1 MTTADAEPIESH
13 SVHCERLLAHAAP
26 TADQLIAQ
34 DDRLQASEKIWGAAV
49 HGLKTIADARGW
61 PYDYHPDGRVIARYL
76 ARQSGNRRIA
86 HLFDIAE
93 AAHRNF
99 YKDLL
104 TTQDLQEYL
113 AEIREALELL
123 NAAHLALPSDLS
135 PPTDSHYRRRH
146 DLSPADG

>member
-1 MTTADAEPIESH
+1 MTTADADPIESH
-13 SVHCERLLAHAAP
+13 SVRCERLLAHAA
-26 TADQLIAQ
+26 QMIVQ

-76 ARQSGNRRIA
+76 ARQSGHRRIA

-104 TTQDLQEYL
+104 TTQDLKEYL

-123 NAAHLALPSDLS
+123 NAAHFILPSDL
-135 PPTDSHYRRRH
+135 PLPTDGHYRRRH
-146 DLSPADG
+146 NLSPAGD

>member
-1 MTTADAEPIESH
+1 MATADAEPIESH
-13 SVHCERLLAHAAP
+13 SVHCERLLAHAA
-26 TADQLIAQ
+26 QMIAQ

-49 HGLKTIADARGW
+49 HGLKAIAAERGW
-61 PYDYHPDGRVIARYL
+61 PYDYHPDGRVIARHL

-99 YKDLL
+99 YQDQL
-104 TTQDLQEYL
+104 TVQDLEEYL

-123 NAAHLALPSDLS
+123 EAAHLALAPDLA
-135 PPTDSHYRRRH
+135 PPADRRYRRRH
-146 DLSPADG
+146 DISSGG

>member
-13 SVHCERLLAHAAP
+13 SVHCERLLAHAA
-26 TADQLIAQ
+26 QMIAQ

-49 HGLKTIADARGW
+49 HGLKAIAAERGW

-93 AAHRNF
+93 ATHRNF
-99 YKDLL
+99 YQDQL
-104 TTQDLQEYL
+104 TVQDLEEYL

-123 NAAHLALPSDLS
+123 EAAHLALPPDLA
-135 PPTDSHYRRRH
+135 PPADRHYRRRH
-146 DLSPADG
+146 DISGVGG

>member
-1 MTTADAEPIESH
+1 MTTADAEPVESH
-13 SVHCERLLAHAAP
+13 SVHCERLLSHAA
-26 TADQLIAQ
+26 QMIAQ
-34 DDRLQASEKIWGAAV
+34 DDRIQASEKIWGAAV
-49 HGLKTIADARGW
+49 HGLKAIAAERGW

-99 YKDLL
+99 YKDQL
-104 TTQDLQEYL
+104 TVQDLGEYL

-123 NAAHLALPSDLS
+123 EAAHLALAPDLA
-135 PPTDSHYRRRH
+135 PPADRHYRRRH
-146 DLSPADG
+146 DIIGVGG

>member
-1 MTTADAEPIESH
+1 MTTADADPIESH
-13 SVHCERLLAHAAP
+13 SVRCERLLAHAA
-26 TADQLIAQ
+26 QMIVQ

-76 ARQSGNRRIA
+76 ARQSGNREIA

-104 TTQDLQEYL
+104 TTQDLEEYL

-123 NAAHLALPSDLS
+123 NAAHFVLPSDLA

-146 DLSPADG
+146 DLRPAAG